1 MNFDE
6 LIQKE
11 EKALLR
17 DLRELVHIPSVSV
30 PGTGRAP
37 YGAECRRALDWFL
50 SRASEMGFQTRDVDG
65 HCGWCEYGEGEEMVA
80 VLCHLDVVPAGDGW
94 HYPPYDCTWAGGR
107 IYGRGVID
115 DKGPAAAAL
124 YALKAVRDSGAPLH
138 RRVRLLVGCNEE
150 KGSSCIRHYVEAGG
164 EIPVMGFTPD
174 GMYPIINGEKGIAV
188 VDFRRALAPSPR
200 SIRCI
205 SGGTAHNV
213 VPDRA
218 RAELNWPEEE
228 RSAACALTL
237 DGVRVTETAEG
248 LLVEAEGQSAHGSTP
263 EKGVNAIGRLLLALK
278 ELGLDGDSGQAAA
291 FLADVLGEE
300 TRGEGLG
307 IAMSDQI
314 SGALTVNLGIIRGG
328 GEELSLTLDLRWPVT
343 ARYEDFADRLMGAM
357 ERGGFAGER
366 TEGQDSIYMPP
377 ESPLVQAL
385 SKVYR
390 EQTGQEAELLSI
402 GGGTYAKACPN
413 LVAFGPLFPGQ
424 EMTEHQ
430 PDEYME
436 ADTLLKNAQMMA
448 AAIWELA
455 R

>member
-1 MNFDE
+1 
-6 LIQKE
+6 
-11 EKALLR
+11 
-17 DLRELVHIPSVSV
+17 
-30 PGTGRAP
+30 
-37 YGAECRRALDWFL
+37 
-50 SRASEMGFQTRDVDG
+50 MGFQTRDVDG

-237 DGVRVTETAEG
+237 DG
-248 LLVEAEGQSAHGSTP
+248 P
-263 EKGVNAIGRLLLALK
+263 RLHP
-278 ELGLDGDSGQAAA
+278 
-291 FLADVLGEE
+291 
-300 TRGEGLG
+300 GEGGQRHRPPAAGPEGAGAGWGLG
-307 IAMSDQI
+307 PGCRLPGGCPGRGDPGR
-314 SGALTVNLGIIRGG
+314 GAGHCHV
-328 GEELSLTLDLRWPVT
+328 
-343 ARYEDFADRLMGAM
+343 
-357 ERGGFAGER
+357 
-366 TEGQDSIYMPP
+366 
-377 ESPLVQAL
+377 
-385 SKVYR
+385 
-390 EQTGQEAELLSI
+390 
-402 GGGTYAKACPN
+402 
-413 LVAFGPLFPGQ
+413 
-424 EMTEHQ
+424 
-430 PDEYME
+430 
-436 ADTLLKNAQMMA
+436 
-448 AAIWELA
+448 
-455 R
+455 

>member
-11 EKALLR
+11 EEALLR
-17 DLRELVHIPSVSV
+17 DLRELVRIPSVSV

-205 SGGTAHNV
+205 SGGPLTMWCLTG
-213 VPDRA
+213 PG
-218 RAELNWPEEE
+218 
-228 RSAACALTL
+228 RS
-237 DGVRVTETAEG
+237 
-248 LLVEAEGQSAHGSTP
+248 
-263 EKGVNAIGRLLLALK
+263 
-278 ELGLDGDSGQAAA
+278 
-291 FLADVLGEE
+291 
-300 TRGEGLG
+300 
-307 IAMSDQI
+307 
-314 SGALTVNLGIIRGG
+314 
-328 GEELSLTLDLRWPVT
+328 
-343 ARYEDFADRLMGAM
+343 
-357 ERGGFAGER
+357 
-366 TEGQDSIYMPP
+366 
-377 ESPLVQAL
+377 
-385 SKVYR
+385 
-390 EQTGQEAELLSI
+390 
-402 GGGTYAKACPN
+402 
-413 LVAFGPLFPGQ
+413 
-424 EMTEHQ
+424 
-430 PDEYME
+430 
-436 ADTLLKNAQMMA
+436 
-448 AAIWELA
+448 
-455 R
+455 

>member
-11 EKALLR
+11 EEALLR
-17 DLRELVHIPSVSV
+17 DLRELVRIPSVSV

-328 GEELSLTLDLRWPVT
+328 G
-343 ARYEDFADRLMGAM
+343 
-357 ERGGFAGER
+357 
-366 TEGQDSIYMPP
+366 
-377 ESPLVQAL
+377 
-385 SKVYR
+385 
-390 EQTGQEAELLSI
+390 
-402 GGGTYAKACPN
+402 
-413 LVAFGPLFPGQ
+413 
-424 EMTEHQ
+424 
-430 PDEYME
+430 
-436 ADTLLKNAQMMA
+436 
-448 AAIWELA
+448 
-455 R
+455 